1 MMRDTFFH
9 LKEWYMTTERPEDFE
24 LVRDYVVEQTRKVS
38 LEQLGVDLT
47 QQGTG
52 DFQQGFTIEKRRVGQ
67 VERLR
72 VSESRAMLASS
83 LPNGSR
89 LDRRSRLCFVWW
101 DFSECEKHIDYR
113 VLQNDIVKHFWP
125 DIQFLS
131 SASASLFTGGT
142 RKNWRLDK
150 KSCPDF

>member
-1 MMRDTFFH
+1 MRYSFFH

-38 LEQLGVDLT
+38 VELLGVDLT

-52 DFQQGFTIEKRRVGQ
+52 DFQQGFTIE
-67 VERLR
+67 ERL
-72 VSESRAMLASS
+72 VG
-83 LPNGSR
+83 P
-89 LDRRSRLCFVWW
+89 DRRSRLCFVWW
-101 DFSECEKHIDYR
+101 DFSECEKHVDYR

-125 DIQFLS
+125 YIQFIS

-142 RKNWRLDK
+142 RQNWRLK
-150 KSCPDF
+150 

>member
-1 MMRDTFFH
+1 MRYSFFH

-38 LEQLGVDLT
+38 VELLGVDLT

-52 DFQQGFTIEKRRVGQ
+52 DFQQGFTIE
-67 VERLR
+67 ERL
-72 VSESRAMLASS
+72 VG
-83 LPNGSR
+83 P
-89 LDRRSRLCFVWW
+89 DRRSRLCFVWW
-101 DFSECEKHIDYR
+101 DFSECEKHVDYR

-125 DIQFLS
+125 YIQFIS

-142 RKNWRLDK
+142 RKNWRLNK
-150 KSCPDF
+150 KKLP

>member
-1 MMRDTFFH
+1 MRDSFFH

-38 LEQLGVDLT
+38 LEQIGVDLT
-47 QQGTG
+47 MQDTG
-52 DFQQGFTIEKRRVGQ
+52 DFQQGFTIE
-67 VERLR
+67 ERL
-72 VSESRAMLASS
+72 V
-83 LPNGSR
+83 R

-101 DFSECEKHIDYR
+101 DFSECEKHVDYR

-125 DIQFLS
+125 YIQFIS

-142 RKNWRLDK
+142 RKNWRLNK
-150 KSCPDF
+150 KKLP

>member
-1 MMRDTFFH
+1 MRYSFFH

-38 LEQLGVDLT
+38 VELLGVDLT

-52 DFQQGFTIEKRRVGQ
+52 DFQQGFTIE
-67 VERLR
+67 ERL
-72 VSESRAMLASS
+72 VG
-83 LPNGSR
+83 P
-89 LDRRSRLCFVWW
+89 DRRSRLCFVWW
-101 DFSECEKHIDYR
+101 DFSECEKHVDYR

-125 DIQFLS
+125 KIQFIS

-142 RKNWRLDK
+142 RKNWRLR
-150 KSCPDF
+150 

>member
-1 MMRDTFFH
+1 MRYSFFH

-38 LEQLGVDLT
+38 VELLGVDLT

-52 DFQQGFTIEKRRVGQ
+52 DFQQGFTIE
-67 VERLR
+67 ERL
-72 VSESRAMLASS
+72 VG
-83 LPNGSR
+83 P
-89 LDRRSRLCFVWW
+89 DRRSRLCFVWW
-101 DFSECEKHIDYR
+101 DFLECEKHVDYR

-125 DIQFLS
+125 KIQFIS

-142 RKNWRLDK
+142 RKNWRLNK

>member
-1 MMRDTFFH
+1 MRYSFFH
-9 LKEWYMTTERPEDFE
+9 LKEWYMTTERPENFE

-38 LEQLGVDLT
+38 VELLGVDLT

-52 DFQQGFTIEKRRVGQ
+52 DFQQGFTIE
-67 VERLR
+67 ERL
-72 VSESRAMLASS
+72 VG
-83 LPNGSR
+83 P
-89 LDRRSRLCFVWW
+89 DRRSRLCFVWW
-101 DFSECEKHIDYR
+101 DFSECEKHVDYR

-125 DIQFLS
+125 YIQFIS

-142 RKNWRLDK
+142 RKNWRLNK

>member
-1 MMRDTFFH
+1 MRYSFFH

-38 LEQLGVDLT
+38 VELLGVDLT

-52 DFQQGFTIEKRRVGQ
+52 DFQQGFTIE
-67 VERLR
+67 ERL
-72 VSESRAMLASS
+72 VG
-83 LPNGSR
+83 P
-89 LDRRSRLCFVWW
+89 DRRSRLCFVWW
-101 DFSECEKHIDYR
+101 DFSECEKHVDYR

-125 DIQFLS
+125 KIQFIS

-142 RKNWRLDK
+142 RKNWRLNK
-150 KSCPDF
+150 KKLP

>member
-1 MMRDTFFH
+1 MRETVFH

-38 LEQLGVDLT
+38 MEQLGVDLT

-72 VSESRAMLASS
+72 VSESRAMLASA
-83 LPNGSR
+83 LPSVSR
-89 LDRRSRLCFVWW
+89 LD
-101 DFSECEKHIDYR
+101 
-113 VLQNDIVKHFWP
+113 
-125 DIQFLS
+125 
-131 SASASLFTGGT
+131 
-142 RKNWRLDK
+142 
-150 KSCPDF
+150 

>member
-1 MMRDTFFH
+1 MRYSFFH

-38 LEQLGVDLT
+38 VELLGVDLT

-52 DFQQGFTIEKRRVGQ
+52 DFQQGFTIE
-67 VERLR
+67 ERL
-72 VSESRAMLASS
+72 VG
-83 LPNGSR
+83 P
-89 LDRRSRLCFVWW
+89 DRRSRLCFVWW
-101 DFSECEKHIDYR
+101 DFSECEKHVDYR

-125 DIQFLS
+125 KIQFIS

-142 RKNWRLDK
+142 RKNWRLNK
-150 KSCPDF
+150 KSCPVF

>member
-1 MMRDTFFH
+1 MRYSFFH

-38 LEQLGVDLT
+38 VELLGVDLT

-52 DFQQGFTIEKRRVGQ
+52 DFQQGFTIEERIVG
-67 VERLR
+67 
-72 VSESRAMLASS
+72 
-83 LPNGSR
+83 

-101 DFSECEKHIDYR
+101 DFSECEKHVDYR

-125 DIQFLS
+125 KIQFIS

-142 RKNWRLDK
+142 RQNWRLK
-150 KSCPDF
+150 

>member
-1 MMRDTFFH
+1 MRDTFFH

-38 LEQLGVDLT
+38 LEQIGVDLT
-47 QQGTG
+47 KQDTG
-52 DFQQGFTIEKRRVGQ
+52 DFQQGFTIEKRIVGAG
-67 VERLR
+67 RPR

-101 DFSECEKHIDYR
+101 DFSECEKHVDYR
-113 VLQNDIVKHFWP
+113 VLQNDIAKHFWP
-125 DIQFLS
+125 DIQFIS
-131 SASASLFTGGT
+131 SASASLFTGAT
-142 RKNWRLDK
+142 RKNWRIDK
-150 KSCPDF
+150 KSCLNF